1 MARIAG
7 FYSVG
12 VRQSCWIGVRVIMEI
27 AFFRPLLSSP
37 SQGEE
42 RVDVDLKYLKKP
54 PSHDSG

>member
-1 MARIAG
+1 
-7 FYSVG
+7 
-12 VRQSCWIGVRVIMEI
+12 MEI

-54 PSHDSG
+54 PSHDSGEGTREGAIQSL